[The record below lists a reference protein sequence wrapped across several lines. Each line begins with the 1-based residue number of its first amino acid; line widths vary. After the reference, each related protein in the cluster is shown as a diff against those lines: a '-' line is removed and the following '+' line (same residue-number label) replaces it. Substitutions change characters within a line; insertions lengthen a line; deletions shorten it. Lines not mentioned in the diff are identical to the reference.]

1 MKASLPA
8 ISRRSFLTVAT
19 GAVAGGAVG
28 VTRLT
33 PDRGLAEETAR
44 TVPVIY
50 STDLLHP
57 HDDPDDHFDLGCL
70 YAHPGVDLRAVILDN
85 GEHQAKRPGH
95 SAVWQLNYLTGRH
108 VPSAIGLRHKLN
120 TPDDPGLDQ
129 PAEHQNGVNLI
140 LQTLRDSAE
149 KVAIMFVGSARDVV
163 AAYNRAPE
171 LFRAKVRSIH
181 GFIGEASDP
190 KFVEYN
196 AGLDPQAYVRLMRAD
211 LPFFWIPCFDGGL
224 WQNRGHAS
232 FWQIR
237 HGEVLEQAPAPLLRY
252 FLYMLRKE
260 TADPIA
266 YLSQTVTPEDRRWL
280 MDGKRNLWAGALV
293 GLAAG
298 GQIRHEGKEV
308 VGFSP
313 VDVIVDDDGKVR
325 VGPGPSSRRVMRF
338 EIKDQQ
344 NFAAAVTQA
353 TAGLLTRFPV
363 VRQPAAAGGAGDS
376 K

>member
-1 MKASLPA
+1 M
-8 ISRRSFLTVAT
+8 
-19 GAVAGGAVG
+19 
-28 VTRLT
+28 
-33 PDRGLAEETAR
+33 
-44 TVPVIY
+44 
-50 STDLLHP
+50 HP
-57 HDDPDDHFDLGCL
+57 HDDPDDHFDLACL
-70 YAHPGVDLRAVILDN
+70 YAHPEVDLRAVILDN

-95 SAVWQLNYLTGRH
+95 CAVWQLNYLTGRH
-108 VPSAIGLRHKLN
+108 VPAAIGLRSKLKA
-120 TPDDPGLDQ
+120 PDDPGLDQ
-129 PAEHQNGVNLI
+129 PADHQHGVHLM

-149 KVAIMFVGSARDVV
+149 PVAIVFVGSARDVV

-196 AGLDPQAYVRLMRAD
+196 VGLDPQAYVRLLRAD
-211 LPFFWIPCFDGGL
+211 LPFFWVPCFDGGL

-232 FWQIR
+232 FWRIR

-266 YLSQTVTPEDRRWL
+266 YLSQPMSPEDRRWL
-280 MDGKRNLWAGALV
+280 MEGKRNLWVGALV

-298 GQIRHEGKEV
+298 GGLRLAEREV

-313 VDVIVDDDGKVR
+313 VDVTVDSSGNVR
-325 VGPGPSSRRVMRF
+325 VGQSPGARRVMRF
-338 EIKDQQ
+338 EVKDQPS
-344 NFAAAVTQA
+344 FAAAATAA
-353 TAGLLTRFPV
+353 TAGLMARFPI
-363 VRQPAAAGGAGDS
+363 VRR
-376 K
+376 